1 MGSKTSERRS
11 EQLVLHGGHRLRAG
25 AEDREPV
32 SIGSDATART
42 RGNRREVQRGGGRRK
57 RCRVRQTRTD
67 VQDPEAAIPCRVGH
81 PDSARRARRTSNKRP
96 VRSTRYSRPGDS
108 RSLLRGRIRRRL
120 RAARSSSSDRVR
132 PHRRPRGCARQETIM
147 NKLPTVVALIA
158 VLSAPL
164 VAHHGRGATYDM
176 KKRVTLNGT
185 VSRVEWR
192 NPHVL
197 IYMDVKDA
205 DGKVVTWGF
214 ENSGVS
220 TLAQEGYNRN
230 TLKVGQPIT
239 AIVNP
244 AANGAPTAIVVK
256 IILADGK
263 EIMSRDNGQNPAN

>member
-1 MGSKTSERRS
+1 MN
-11 EQLVLHGGHRLRAG
+11 RL
-25 AEDREPV
+25 
-32 SIGSDATART
+32 
-42 RGNRREVQRGGGRRK
+42 
-57 RCRVRQTRTD
+57 
-67 VQDPEAAIPCRVGH
+67 
-81 PDSARRARRTSNKRP
+81 
-96 VRSTRYSRPGDS
+96 
-108 RSLLRGRIRRRL
+108 L
-120 RAARSSSSDRVR
+120 
-132 PHRRPRGCARQETIM
+132 
-147 NKLPTVVALIA
+147 TVVAFIT
-158 VLSAPL
+158 VLSATVL
-164 VAHHGRGATYDM
+164 AHHGRGATYDM
-176 KKRVTLNGT
+176 KTRVTLKGT

-197 IYMDVKDA
+197 IYMDVRDA

-256 IILADGK
+256 IILADGS

>member
-1 MGSKTSERRS
+1 MN
-11 EQLVLHGGHRLRAG
+11 RL
-25 AEDREPV
+25 
-32 SIGSDATART
+32 
-42 RGNRREVQRGGGRRK
+42 
-57 RCRVRQTRTD
+57 
-67 VQDPEAAIPCRVGH
+67 
-81 PDSARRARRTSNKRP
+81 
-96 VRSTRYSRPGDS
+96 
-108 RSLLRGRIRRRL
+108 L
-120 RAARSSSSDRVR
+120 
-132 PHRRPRGCARQETIM
+132 
-147 NKLPTVVALIA
+147 TVVTFIA
-158 VLSAPL
+158 VLSATVL
-164 VAHHGRGATYDM
+164 AHHGRGATYDM
-176 KKRVTLNGT
+176 KQRVTLKGT

-197 IYMDVKDA
+197 IYMDVKDD

-256 IILADGK
+256 IILADGS